1 MGTGG
6 AAAVLRAA
14 LDETIGQ
21 VVGQVVG
28 QAEPL
33 KSRGLHAL
41 RMRRDDVIF
50 RSASS
55 SRGKRHEQS
64 SRLVSTA

>member
-1 MGTGG
+1 MSTGG

-14 LDETIGQ
+14 LDETSM
-21 VVGQVVG
+21 QVVG

-33 KSRGLHAL
+33 KSRGLYAL
-41 RMRRDDVIF
+41 RMRRNDATF
-50 RSASS
+50 RSAS

-64 SRLVSTA
+64 GWLVSAV

>member
-1 MGTGG
+1 MSTGD

-14 LDETIGQ
+14 LDQTNGR
-21 VVGQVVG
+21 VVG

-41 RMRRDDVIF
+41 RMRRNDATF
-50 RSASS
+50 RSAS
-55 SRGKRHEQS
+55 SRGKRHERS
-64 SRLVSTA
+64 SWLVSAA

>member
-1 MGTGG
+1 MSTGDAT
-6 AAAVLRAA
+6 AALRAA
-14 LDETIGQ
+14 LDETS
-21 VVGQVVG
+21 GQVVG

-33 KSRGLHAL
+33 KSRGLQAL
-41 RMRRDDVIF
+41 RVRRDDVMF

-64 SRLVSTA
+64 SRLVSAA

>member
-1 MGTGG
+1 MSTGD
-6 AAAVLRAA
+6 AASVFRAV
-14 LDETIGQ
+14 LDETS
-21 VVGQVVG
+21 GQVVG
-28 QAEPL
+28 QAESL

-41 RMRRDDVIF
+41 RVRRDDVIF